1 MVDIDTIFFDVD
13 GTLVDATRDISAAM
27 NRALVE
33 MGLPEKSHSEIV
45 SYIGTG
51 VRYLVTN
58 SIGRDDEALIDRGV
72 RLYSEYYIRH
82 PADHTIIYPNV
93 VSTLD
98 YFNKKKKYILTNR
111 YSQFADAMLRAIGL
125 RHFFLGIIG
134 GDDETCLKPSA
145 CVFDRPEH
153 KLELD
158 RGRTMI
164 VGDMDVDVET
174 GKNAGIKTCWVSY
187 GLGKRGEVEK
197 LKPDYIIDDMGE
209 LKKIIKLQ

>member
-1 MVDIDTIFFDVD
+1 MVSIDTIFFDVD
-13 GTLVDATRDISAAM
+13 GTLVDATRDITNAM
-27 NRALVE
+27 NRALAE
-33 MGLPEKSHSEIV
+33 MGLPQKPHDEIV

-51 VRYLVTN
+51 VRYLVE
-58 SIGRDDEALIDRGV
+58 SSMGRHDEALIDRGV

-93 VSTLD
+93 VSTLE
-98 YFNKKKKYILTNR
+98 YFSAKKKYILTNR

-125 RHFFLGIIG
+125 RRFFLGIIG

-145 CVFDRPEH
+145 CVFDRPAH

-158 RGRTMI
+158 RERTMI
-164 VGDMDVDVET
+164 VGDMAVDVEA

-187 GLGKRGEVEK
+187 GLGKTDDIKG
-197 LKPDYIIDDMGE
+197 LKPDYIIDDIGE
-209 LKKIIKLQ
+209 LKKIIKL